1 MFKRIFTLFFGLG
14 LGLLVGA
21 FVVKRLDEASKA
33 VAPNNVARNAGRAAG
48 SFGNRLKDAMAE
60 GRRVANEREAELR
73 ADYDIPSVSRALGR
87 G

>member
-1 MFKRIFTLFFGLG
+1 MFKRLFTLFFGLG

-48 SFGNRLKDAMAE
+48 SLADRFNAAIAE
-60 GRRVANEREAELR
+60 GKGLAAEREAELR
-73 ADYDIPSVSRALGR
+73 ANFDIPSVSRALGR
-87 G
+87 E